1 MSGGE
6 SGGGPV
12 IPRRRWLML
21 ASLGPLGFALGWVA
35 MIVPEWTEAVYARGI
50 RPAVVEPI
58 ASLVALSP
66 HSVGEVMLLA
76 SIAGAAFLLARGVV
90 RVARRRVG
98 LRAALGVGARRSL
111 ALGGVL
117 YFAFQLTFGI
127 GHARLPFAEIAGLDV
142 RPADVATLRQ
152 VCSDLAGRAAR
163 CRPDSLALEAGWEDS
178 VAIAYDEAGRE
189 LAVLAGPRPA
199 IRRPWISRLLVL
211 SSITGIY
218 SPFTAEPHV
227 AAGLPDSLVP
237 FVAAHE
243 VAHLRGFARE
253 DEANFIAWWVG
264 SRSPD
269 QKLAYSSELQAF
281 RYAWARLRQVD
292 PMAGEEVWRGLDED
306 VRGDTEA
313 IWRFWQRQP
322 EVAHRTL
329 SAVSNAVNHAYLQ
342 SAGHADGVRSYG
354 RMVDLLVAALREDG
368 GPRAA
373 STGLSRR

>member
-1 MSGGE
+1 MSPGGS
-6 SGGGPV
+6 SGAPAIRG
-12 IPRRRWLML
+12 RRWILF
-21 ASLGPLGFALGWVA
+21 ASLGPLGFGLGWVA
-35 MIVPEWTEAVYARGI
+35 ATVPAWTETVYARGI

-66 HSVGEVMLLA
+66 HSVGEVLLLA
-76 SIAGAAFLLARGVV
+76 SVVGALFVLARGV
-90 RVARRRVG
+90 ARIARGRVG
-98 LRAALGVGARRSL
+98 LWTALGAGARRSL
-111 ALGGVL
+111 ALGGLL
-117 YFAFQLTFGI
+117 YFVFQLTFGV
-127 GHARLPFAEIAGLDV
+127 GHARMPFGELAGLRV
-142 RPADVATLRQ
+142 QPVGAATLRQ
-152 VCSDLAGRAAR
+152 VCEDLGARAAAR
-163 CRPDSLALEAGWEDS
+163 RPESLTLEPGFEE
-178 VAIAYDEAGRE
+178 AIAAAYDAAARE
-189 LAVLAGPRPA
+189 MPVLDGPRPT

-253 DEANFIAWWVG
+253 DEANFIAWWIG
-264 SRSPD
+264 SESTD
-269 QKLAYSSELQAF
+269 QKLAYSCELQAF
-281 RYAWARLRQVD
+281 RYAWARLRGAD
-292 PMAGEEVWRGLDED
+292 PLGAEEVWRGLDPA
-306 VRGDTEA
+306 VRDDAEA
-313 IWRFWQRQP
+313 IWLFWRSQP

-354 RMVDLLVAALREDG
+354 RMVDLLVAALREDS

>member
-6 SGGGPV
+6 SGGGPALLQ
-12 IPRRRWLML
+12 RRWLLL
-21 ASLGPLGFALGWVA
+21 ASLGPLGFGLGWVA
-35 MIVPEWTEAVYARGI
+35 TAVPTWTETVYARGI

-66 HSVGEVMLLA
+66 HSVGEVLLLA
-76 SIAGAAFLLARGVV
+76 SIAGATFLLSRGVA
-90 RVARRRVG
+90 RIARRRVG
-98 LRAALGVGARRSL
+98 LRTALGVGARRSL
-111 ALGGVL
+111 ALGGLL
-117 YFAFQLTFGI
+117 YFVFQLTFGI
-127 GHARLPFAEIAGLDV
+127 GHARLPFAQLAGLDV
-142 RPADVATLRQ
+142 RPAGVATLRQ
-152 VCSDLAGRAAR
+152 VCDDLAGRAAR
-163 CRPDSLALEAGWEDS
+163 CRPASLALDAGWEDS
-178 VAIAYDEAGRE
+178 IASAYDDAGRE

-227 AAGLPDSLVP
+227 AAGLPESMVP

-264 SRSPD
+264 SQSPD
-269 QKLAYSSELQAF
+269 PRLVYSCELQAF

-292 PMAGEEVWRGLDED
+292 PIAGEEVWRQLDAD
-306 VRGDTEA
+306 VRADAEG

-329 SAVSNAVNHAYLQ
+329 SAVSNAVNHAYLK

-354 RMVDLLVAALREDG
+354 RMVDLLIAALREDG
-368 GPRAA
+368 GPRAGP
-373 STGLSRR
+373 TRINRR